1 MNIWLLISIILFV
14 ICVILI
20 IKIYFTNKSIKKIEK
35 DVEEILNNDTNSLVM
50 VSTSNKQIKKI
61 ANKLNIE
68 LKRLRKAKIQYE
80 NGSEE
85 LKRTITNISHD
96 MRTPLTAI
104 SGYIELMEN
113 GNNGKKDEDGENNET
128 KNSNKVLPNVLESD
142 IDKKRKV
149 QNNKVKDRV
158 KTQYNQKY
166 VEIIKRKTNELT
178 ELTEQL
184 FTFSTTM
191 DTLWKIDKENC
202 CINEILEESLAEYY
216 SIFKKEN
223 IDPKIIICDEKIYK
237 NLNKNSLVRIFEN
250 ILSNMVKYSDGDF
263 NVNLERSGKI
273 TFSNKAEGLDTTTV
287 QKIFDRYFTVENAK
301 SATGVG
307 LSIAKQLVELND
319 GTITAKY
326 IDGSLVVEVKF

>member
-1 MNIWLLISIILFV
+1 MNIWLFMSIILFV

-20 IKIYFTNKSIKKIEK
+20 IKIYFTNKAIKKIGK
-35 DVEEILNNDTNSLVM
+35 DLEEILNNDTNSLVM

-61 ANKLNIE
+61 ANKLNTE

-113 GNNGKKDEDGENNET
+113 SNDGE
-128 KNSNKVLPNVLESD
+128 KYK
-142 IDKKRKV
+142 
-149 QNNKVKDRV
+149 V

-166 VEIIKRKTNELT
+166 IEIIKRKTNELI

-191 DTLWKIDKENC
+191 DTLWKMNKENC

-216 SIFKKEN
+216 SIFKKDSIVPEIN
-223 IDPKIIICDEKIYK
+223 ICNEKICR

-263 NVNLERSGKI
+263 KVNLERSGKI
-273 TFSNKAEGLDTTTV
+273 IFSNKAEGLDTTTV

-326 IDGSLVVEVKF
+326 ADGNLVVEVKF